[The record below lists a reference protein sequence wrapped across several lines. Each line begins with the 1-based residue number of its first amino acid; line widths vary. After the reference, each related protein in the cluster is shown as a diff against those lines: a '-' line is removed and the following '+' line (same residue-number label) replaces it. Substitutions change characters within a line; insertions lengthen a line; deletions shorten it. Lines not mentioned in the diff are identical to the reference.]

1 MFRLGCRRRLRWE
14 VPDGR
19 SGQVGSCAWFGD
31 FASLASDEACG
42 CEEVYVE
49 DGDMQALGSMLG
61 AMGIER
67 WEKDDVEIGG

>member
-1 MFRLGCRRRLRWE
+1 MVRRRRLRWE

-19 SGQVGSCAWFGD
+19 SGRVGSCARFGD

-42 CEEVYVE
+42 CEGVYVE
-49 DGDMQALGSMLG
+49 DGDMQALGSRLG

-67 WEKDDVEIGG
+67 WEKDDVEIRG